1 MTMLRITL
9 LTVLALSA
17 LAAGIAADQ
26 GNLLVDSYGKLLLIR
41 PDGTQSVLRDSTITA
56 SLSPDGRR
64 VAFTY
69 DENPRAFPN
78 TSQVL
83 SVMTI
88 AAGIPEEIT
97 KLPPGSH
104 FGSIGWL
111 PDGAGIIYEGREG
124 DLFIARL
131 SGTAAMPQSLG
142 HWYQG
147 FSVSPDGTKIVHA
160 VNSPVMGLEI
170 LDVSSGQRTLIHKTS
185 KVVWSA
191 KFSPDGQSIAYQ
203 ITIHDPPRASDDE
216 PDCTPPTIGLRI
228 YSVNSKKD
236 SAVTI
241 SKAPKDWQNVKSY
254 NWSPDSK
261 RLALTLGTVDCD
273 YPGEANGVFITTTDL
288 RSQVRASLRDM
299 SFEPMFSPDGMALT
313 FIDFSDPDSRAELIR
328 YELTTGVRTLIRR
341 APGSDNYYRLMDW
354 R

>member
-1 MTMLRITL
+1 MTIVRITL
-9 LTVLALSA
+9 LTIF
-17 LAAGIAADQ
+17 AGIAADQ
-26 GNLLVDSYGKLLLIR
+26 GNLLVDSYGKLLLVQ
-41 PDGTQSVLRDSTITA
+41 PDGTQSVLRDSTIMA

-83 SVMTI
+83 SVLTL
-88 AAGIPEEIT
+88 AGGMPDQIT
-97 KLPPGSH
+97 KLSPGSH

-111 PDGAGIIYEGREG
+111 PDGTGIIYEGRDG
-124 DLFIARL
+124 DLFVAPL
-131 SGTAAMPQSLG
+131 SGTAATSRNLG

-147 FSVSPDGTKIVHA
+147 FSVSPDGAKIVHA

-170 LDVSSGQRTLIHKTS
+170 LDVGSGQRTLIHKTS

-191 KFSPDGQSIAYQ
+191 KFSPDGQWIAYQ
-203 ITIHDPPRASDDE
+203 ITVHDPPRTADDE

-228 YSVNSKKD
+228 YSINSKKD

-241 SKAPKDWQNVKSY
+241 SVAPKDWQNVKSY

-261 RLALTLGTVDCD
+261 HLALTLGTVDCD
-273 YPGEANGVFITTTDL
+273 YPGEANGVFITSVDSKL
-288 RSQVRASLRDM
+288 QVRASLRNM
-299 SFEPMFSPDGMALT
+299 SFEPVFSPDGKALA
-313 FIDFSDPDSRAELIR
+313 FIDFSGPDSRAELIR

-341 APGSDNYYRLMDW
+341 APGSDNYYRLLDW
-354 R
+354 K